1 MQSMARVQGEMKCVP
16 INTEKYIS
24 FSPGNLRFIDSVNF
38 LLSSLDSLVKGSYP
52 QSFEMTEKTFKETTL
67 LLKKGSYPYEYM
79 DSLERFSEAKLPAF
93 YSKLNGKGITEED
106 YQYAQKLWGA
116 FACETLGNYH
126 DLYLKIDVLLLLDV
140 FENFRIRAGSGALLQ
155 LAEPGWDALLKNTGV
170 QLELLTD
177 QDMYLFI
184 ERGMR
189 GGITM
194 VSKCST

>member
-1 MQSMARVQGEMKCVP
+1 MGSVRVR
-16 INTEKYIS
+16 NT
-24 FSPGNLRFIDSVNF
+24 GD
-38 LLSSLDSLVKGSYP
+38 
-52 QSFEMTEKTFKETTL
+52 
-67 LLKKGSYPYEYM
+67 
-79 DSLERFSEAKLPAF
+79 
-93 YSKLNGKGITEED
+93 
-106 YQYAQKLWGA
+106 
-116 FACETLGNYH
+116 YH
-126 DLYLKIDVLLLLDV
+126 DLYVKIDVLLLLDV